1 MPTFTPQRQDVTIQA
16 RKKEKKEGEP
26 FKPTSSSSTH
36 SYLAYFDL
44 RGCTAASSY
53 CSRATGVGA
62 AATNFIYF
70 YFLIEDCMAN
80 SSTSRQVIMHPT
92 ATATSAPGFADAL
105 ASLAPPPSGMRHVA
119 GHVKTTSRCEAASSC
134 TESVVFHSASRA
146 RKRLRS
152 GTRRCTTAA
161 LLRRLPVSSGY
172 SSAEPIPGIEARVI
186 GGDEPT
192 DKRKRPLRF
201 SGQQDIQL
209 LQEVVSLNPFKD
221 TPPTT
226 AWASISRNLESVLSI
241 SSRRCRERTILMLDQ
256 YIKGDLASLQRF
268 CTKDEFAVKEQLL
281 QQAPQAAAAQ
291 EDDDD
296 DFDLYKPRVI
306 LQEESTPEHSDSL
319 EPSSEHDKDD
329 QQDQSPKRPRLTE
342 DEVLIEEI
350 KAAAAAAAAAAAEE
364 GAANDEA
371 AVVAAEGNTTTI
383 EARHVARSIVAGDF
397 PMQVIT
403 FLLTRQAKEAQVR
416 ERELKIRREEVQ
428 LEKARLRLQEDK
440 LALERAR
447 FEIERQEREL
457 RLRSELQE
465 RTVFMEVLKK
475 VFSNGLGTI

>member
-1 MPTFTPQRQDVTIQA
+1 MASTVKSNGTQ
-16 RKKEKKEGEP
+16 EP
-26 FKPTSSSSTH
+26 
-36 SYLAYFDL
+36 
-44 RGCTAASSY
+44 AS
-53 CSRATGVGA
+53 G
-62 AATNFIYF
+62 
-70 YFLIEDCMAN
+70 
-80 SSTSRQVIMHPT
+80 
-92 ATATSAPGFADAL
+92 
-105 ASLAPPPSGMRHVA
+105 
-119 GHVKTTSRCEAASSC
+119 
-134 TESVVFHSASRA
+134 
-146 RKRLRS
+146 
-152 GTRRCTTAA
+152 RRN
-161 LLRRLPVSSGY
+161 
-172 SSAEPIPGIEARVI
+172 
-186 GGDEPT
+186 GDEPT

-226 AWASISRNLESVLSI
+226 AWASISRNLENVLSI

-281 QQAPQAAAAQ
+281 QQVLQQYESGAGGYSSRIGSGVVTAPQAAAAQ

-306 LQEESTPEHSDSL
+306 LQEDSTPEHSADSL

-329 QQDQSPKRPRLTE
+329 QQEPSPKRPRLTE

-350 KAAAAAAAAAAAEE
+350 KAAAAAAAAAEESAAD
-364 GAANDEA
+364 AEA
-371 AVVAAEGNTTTI
+371 AMVAAADGSSTAI
-383 EARHVARSIVAGDF
+383 EARHVARSIGAGDF

-416 ERELKIRREEVQ
+416 ERELKIRREEIQ
-428 LEKARLRLQEDK
+428 LEKARLKLQEDK

-475 VFSNGLGTI
+475 VFNNGLGTI

>member
-1 MPTFTPQRQDVTIQA
+1 MASADKNNGTPET
-16 RKKEKKEGEP
+16 P
-26 FKPTSSSSTH
+26 
-36 SYLAYFDL
+36 
-44 RGCTAASSY
+44 
-53 CSRATGVGA
+53 
-62 AATNFIYF
+62 
-70 YFLIEDCMAN
+70 
-80 SSTSRQVIMHPT
+80 
-92 ATATSAPGFADAL
+92 
-105 ASLAPPPSGMRHVA
+105 A
-119 GHVKTTSRCEAASSC
+119 G
-134 TESVVFHSASRA
+134 
-146 RKRLRS
+146 
-152 GTRRCTTAA
+152 RRN
-161 LLRRLPVSSGY
+161 
-172 SSAEPIPGIEARVI
+172 
-186 GGDEPT
+186 GDEPT

-226 AWASISRNLESVLSI
+226 AWASISRNLENVLSI

-281 QQAPQAAAAQ
+281 QQVLQQYEGGAGGYSSRIGTGVAAAPQAAAAQ

-306 LQEESTPEHSDSL
+306 LQEESTPERSESL

-350 KAAAAAAAAAAAEE
+350 KAAAAAAAAAAEE
-364 GAANDEA
+364 GVANDEA
-371 AVVAAEGNTTTI
+371 AMVAADGSTAATI

-475 VFSNGLGTI
+475 VFSNGLGSI